1 MDIHSQICASTHLPV
16 TDDILLDRLT
26 WLAGALQTQD
36 KNVFAAFNGAQ
47 QRVQREMA
55 TETLRRE
62 HELLSTAQTVFVSK
76 DIMEEVDHARN
87 TMPDNILLPQDV
99 FVPNGMLIFEEPLHY
114 DLTVTDGFTTNQI
127 GQPITEL
134 DALESWSLKAVQ
146 FCVMNSVDYTSPTDK
161 EHYDGIEVRFYGNW
175 KSVTYPET
183 NEVLYYDNN
192 LKASVLNREGLTY
205 QQVTGDLL
213 RTLGESAVTIE
224 TMDML
229 NRKAVGSPITMF
241 DATFFRFNYEGAP
254 NYAPVILGMK
264 RTLIALFRL
273 TYSYLA
279 QIQEEA
285 PRHVIKRAKRANR
298 KIPENGYLTV
308 LKLRRTEYEKG
319 DGTHSS
325 PKYAFRVRGHWKRAY
340 LRSTG
345 LPVGDPNAYRYV
357 YVSDYIKGK
366 TANKEMRESTRVINI
381 IN

>member
-1 MDIHSQICASTHLPV
+1 MDVHSQICASTRLPV

-26 WLAGALQTQD
+26 WLAGALKTYD
-36 KNVFAAFNGAQ
+36 NTVFSSFSRANQRAQ
-47 QRVQREMA
+47 RQMA
-55 TETLRRE
+55 TETLQHE
-62 HELLSTAQTVFVSK
+62 HELLSTAQTVFISK
-76 DIMEEVDHARN
+76 EIMDEVDEARI

-99 FVPNGMLIFEEPLHY
+99 FVPNGILIFEEPLHY
-114 DLTVTDGFTTNQI
+114 DLTVTDGFTNSAI
-127 GQPITEL
+127 GQPATTL

-146 FCVMNSVDYTSPTDK
+146 FCVKNSIDYTANDT
-161 EHYDGIEVRFYGNW
+161 EHYNGIEVRFYGNW
-175 KSVTYPET
+175 KSVKYPLTDET
-183 NEVLYYDNN
+183 LYYDNN
-192 LKASVLNREGLTY
+192 LKASVLTRNGLTY

-213 RTLGESAVTIE
+213 RTLGESAVSID

-229 NRKAVGSPITMF
+229 NRKAVGAPITMF

-254 NYAPVILGMK
+254 DYAPAILGMK

-308 LKLRRTEYEKG
+308 LKLRRTEYENQG
-319 DGTHSS
+319 GTHSS

-381 IN
+381 VN